1 MDLGM
6 IITIAALVVLT
17 LAAGF
22 LYLQPIRETAKNKLG
37 EDKYNSLMKWTE
49 TAVRWARQWMKTAT
63 GSEKKEEV
71 MLYVMKKAEKL
82 GLYVDEEDIDKM
94 IEAVYDKVKKEPTLE

>member
-6 IITIAALVVLT
+6 IITIAALALT

-37 EDKYNSLMKWTE
+37 EDEYNSLMKWTE

-63 GSEKKEEV
+63 GEEKKEEV
-71 MLYVMKKAEKL
+71 MLFVLKKADQL
-82 GLYVDEEDIDKM
+82 GLAVDEEDIDKM
-94 IEAVYDKVKKEPTLE
+94 IEAIYDKVKKEPPLE

>member
-6 IITIAALVVLT
+6 IITIAALVLT

-37 EDKYNSLMKWTE
+37 EDEYNSLMKWTE

-63 GSEKKEEV
+63 GEEKKEEV
-71 MLYVMKKAEKL
+71 MLFVLKKADKL
-82 GLYVDEEDIDKM
+82 GLAVDEEDIDKM
-94 IEAVYDKVKKEPTLE
+94 IEAIYDKVKKEPPLE